1 MSDGQGMFSPPW
13 SSRNSE
19 SRPKKQ
25 AWRDMP
31 LLEKV
36 AYFGLFLLLTASLA
50 VLCVLVWAVL
60 SWMGDG

>member
-36 AYFGLFLLLTASLA
+36 ADLGLFMLFAATLLFLLVAAWQVIT
-50 VLCVLVWAVL
+50 
-60 SWMGDG
+60 WMGDG